1 MKLDVYD
8 FEGEKKSSIEL
19 SEEYNVSLRPDVIRR
34 AVLYLQSLLRQ
45 PYGSKE
51 KAGMRHSADLSRRRR
66 KYRGSYG
73 KGISRVPRKILSRRG
88 LNFVWVGAVAPGT
101 VGGRRAHPPK
111 AEKNW
116 IKNINKKERRLA
128 IVSALNAV
136 FNRELVLER
145 GHKAPENYP
154 FAIISDFEN
163 VSKTKDAVKILE
175 SLGFKEELERAKVKK
190 VRAGKLKNRGRPY
203 KKKKS
208 LLVVVSENVPV
219 KDALSNVPGV
229 DVVRYDELN
238 ALLLAPGTHYGRIT
252 LFTDKALNSLIE
264 KKLFLN

>member
-1 MKLDVYD
+1 MKLDVYN
-8 FEGEKKSSIEL
+8 FEGKKESTIEL
-19 SEEYNVSLRPDVIRR
+19 PQEFEKELRPDLIKR
-34 AVLYLQSLLRQ
+34 AVLYLQSLFRQ
-45 PYGSKE
+45 PYGAKE

-111 AEKNW
+111 AEKVW
-116 IKNINKKERRLA
+116 AKKINKKERRQA
-128 IVSALNAV
+128 ILSALNAAL
-136 FNRELVLER
+136 NKDLVVER
-145 GHKAPENYP
+145 GHKVPENYP
-154 FAIISDFEN
+154 FAIINDFEK

-208 LLVVVSENVPV
+208 LLIVVSENCAV

-229 DVVRYDELN
+229 DVVRVDELN
-238 ALLLAPGTHYGRIT
+238 ALLLAPGTHYGRAT
-252 LFTDKALNSLIE
+252 LFTDKALELLKE